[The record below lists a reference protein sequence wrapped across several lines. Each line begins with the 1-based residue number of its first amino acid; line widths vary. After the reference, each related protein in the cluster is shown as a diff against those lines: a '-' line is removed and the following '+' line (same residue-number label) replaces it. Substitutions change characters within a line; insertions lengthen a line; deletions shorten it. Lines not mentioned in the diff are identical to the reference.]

1 MPSISVLIRL
11 YNGVEYLPDSLQSVL
26 DQTYTDWE
34 LLIGVNGHGAEG
46 NEGNDTYRIAKK
58 TIDTLCKPDQLAK
71 IRLINYPDV
80 KGGAE
85 AMNALAGDAKG
96 AWVAILDVDD
106 IWHPQKLQQ
115 QTLVRSTHL
124 VNMPDVIGTKCQYF
138 GAMSGS
144 PDIPTGFI
152 DISQFKKMNPM
163 INSSILMKKEL
174 LHCTDNFNLDDYDL
188 WCRLILQ
195 DKVFYNLE
203 SVLTYH
209 RISPNS
215 HYNASKKQDPDALRR
230 FYFSFST

>member
-1 MPSISVLIRL
+1 MPSISILIRL

-34 LLIGVNGHGAEG
+34 LLIGVNGHGLNG
-46 NEGNDTYRIAKK
+46 GDTYRIAKHI
-58 TIDTLCKPDQLAK
+58 IDTICKSDQQAK
-71 IRLINYPDV
+71 MRLINYPDV

-85 AMNALAGDAKG
+85 TMNALAKDAE
-96 AWVAILDVDD
+96 ADWVAILDVDD
-106 IWHPQKLQQ
+106 IWHPEKLKEQNS
-115 QTLVRSTHL
+115 VRDMHL
-124 VNMPDVIGTKCQYF
+124 LMPDVIGTKCQYF

-144 PDIPTGFI
+144 PITPTGFI
-152 DISQFKKMNPM
+152 DISQFKTVNPM

-174 LHCTDNFNLDDYDL
+174 LHCTDQFYGMDDYDL

-195 DKVFYNLE
+195 NKIFYNLD

-230 FYFSFST
+230 FYFL

>member
-1 MPSISVLIRL
+1 MPSISILIRL

-34 LLIGVNGHGAEG
+34 LMIGVNGHGAEG
-46 NEGNDTYRIAKK
+46 NEGGDTYRIARHV
-58 TIDTLCKPDQLAK
+58 IDTICSSDQQAK

-85 AMNALAGDAKG
+85 TMNALAKDAN
-96 AWVAILDVDD
+96 ADWVAILDVDD
-106 IWHPQKLQQ
+106 IWHPEKLQEQ
-115 QTLVRSTHL
+115 NLVRSMHL
-124 VNMPDVIGTKCQYF
+124 LMPDVIGTRCQYF

-144 PDIPTGFI
+144 PHIPTGFI
-152 DISQFKKMNPM
+152 DVSQFKKANPM

-188 WCRLILQ
+188 WCRLILEN
-195 DKVFYNLE
+195 KVFYNVD

-230 FYFSFST
+230 FYFPQLN